1 MGGLVLDAAVDV
13 FKGFVVFQPIING
26 IGGNLV
32 SVQASKISTMLHQ
45 SSIIGIVPPHASIC
59 EPPWRALIKGVP
71 YARSAKILILMS
83 IPGQILFIYVADYIH
98 MSQSTIGPAFVL
110 SYLCVSLLQVSYWS
124 LVIAWQ
130 FHVFI
135 SIPWNDNVRAHST
148 IIRNKIS
155 FRNLNRIYCPTSGY
169 RNEFI
174 DNELK
179 MVSTFPFFN
188 QGFGLCSSCVWR

>member
-1 MGGLVLDAAVDV
+1 MGGLVLDAAVDI

-45 SSIIGIVPPHASIC
+45 SSIIGIVPPHTTIC

-98 MSQSTIGPAFVL
+98 MEASTIGPAFVF
-110 SYLCVSLLQVSYWS
+110 SYLFASLLQVSYS
-124 LVIAWQ
+124 LL
-130 FHVFI
+130 
-135 SIPWNDNVRAHST
+135 NST
-148 IIRNKIS
+148 H
-155 FRNLNRIYCPTSGY
+155 C
-169 RNEFI
+169 
-174 DNELK
+174 
-179 MVSTFPFFN
+179 
-188 QGFGLCSSCVWR
+188 